1 MAWEGLN
8 YTLNFR
14 GQLIRLGYP
23 TCTTIVGVTQLESI
37 PLGRLPPHNREPHTL
52 SRITK
57 IVRSRSRVGDQFPH
71 KIIRLSKRFG
81 EKNPSAPKGL

>member
-37 PLGRLPPHNREPHTL
+37 PLGRLPPHDREPHTL
-52 SRITK
+52 VRMTK
-57 IVRSRSRVGDQFPH
+57 TCSVTRLCGGSIPAQSYSIVKV
-71 KIIRLSKRFG
+71 
-81 EKNPSAPKGL
+81 PKD